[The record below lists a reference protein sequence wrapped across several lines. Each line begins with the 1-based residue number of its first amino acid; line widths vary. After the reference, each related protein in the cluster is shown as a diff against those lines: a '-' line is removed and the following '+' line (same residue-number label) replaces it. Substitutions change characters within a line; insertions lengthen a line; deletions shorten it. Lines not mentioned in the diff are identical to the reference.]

1 MVTLLLGVGGRCKE
15 NVSNIDS
22 TITEQD
28 TVSQFFNS
36 DEGVNSGILS
46 YFPECCIELTI
57 MIDNKVDNNTI
68 SKFNGHYTIDIN
80 KATEDELKTGK
91 FLYTQKMGKHY
102 FYKTS
107 DGVWAV
113 SIKS

>member
-1 MVTLLLGVGGRCKE
+1 
-15 NVSNIDS
+15 
-22 TITEQD
+22 
-28 TVSQFFNS
+28 
-36 DEGVNSGILS
+36 
-46 YFPECCIELTI
+46 

-113 SIKS
+113 SIKSKHFLPFSSLLNYSHE